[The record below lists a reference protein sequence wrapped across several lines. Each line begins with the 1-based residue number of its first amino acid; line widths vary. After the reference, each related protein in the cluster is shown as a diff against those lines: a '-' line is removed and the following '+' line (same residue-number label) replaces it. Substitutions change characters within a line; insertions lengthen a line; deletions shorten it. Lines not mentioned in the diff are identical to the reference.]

1 MFCCLHQRRLL
12 VWAHTVICLSQFAF
26 PRCLG
31 GLVCFSRVFGS
42 WDWEALFSAIYS
54 LLWHLAII
62 KGCPDHHIFSQFN
75 FQNCLNSSEPQS
87 LWIRASRG
95 LPVLPSLCI
104 PIPPLLCG
112 GNTFMAETFSIL
124 SENVMNFEMI

>member
-1 MFCCLHQRRLL
+1 MFRCLHQRRLL
-12 VWAHTVICLSQFAF
+12 VWPHTVICLSQFAF

-31 GLVCFSRVFGS
+31 GLVCFSCVFGS
-42 WDWEALFSAIYS
+42 WDWETLFSAIYS
-54 LLWHLAII
+54 SPWHLAII
-62 KGCPDHHIFSQFN
+62 KGCPDHHICSQFN
-75 FQNCLNSSEPQS
+75 FQNCLNSLEPQS
-87 LWIRASRG
+87 LRIRASRG